1 MTTDAKLHEKYI
13 ELKLLGVGSAP
24 AIKCVK
30 VDSNGLFFGVESQQ
44 TQDYFFM
51 GWSETYKAQKIDSV
65 SGSGVE
71 NCYFIESI
79 ETFFQSQPKNAYDGQ
94 TSKSIKANIE
104 VPLYA
109 QIMDDVF
116 VSENSAGSFK
126 VQKVS
131 IDNDVLVASDSAY
144 NPIEVTIANNT
155 GSQFYLADKKQLAV
169 GDSEGS
175 ASYLLDLD
183 QATIAQVGGGNYP
196 SIYFAGLD
204 GGSTVYM
211 TASGY
216 ITESAQ
222 AIKSYQTLDLSTGY
236 IEYYLD
242 TNNDGV
248 IFGQVFHK
256 TQSEGESDG
265 ENAVYVFNL
274 ANSTVDLQTLP
285 GSTDRYN
292 TLEALEN
299 GEFSLSYSFLS
310 DDKSTHHLVIQ
321 EGANRTEFLI
331 PNDVQDSSVIHFFNY
346 NQSNNSITTIAT
358 ESNNY
363 CSINIYDLSG
373 NGPNATNATTWSVD
387 TVRINSDI
395 IVALDGAKDFVY
407 VYSFAENDVIQT
419 FDLKTV
425 AGLSIA
431 AVGVDMSQYPN
442 VVGGIVYS
450 DPKAGKV
457 NVVDSNGNIADVGY
471 ELYGYGAEPLI

>member
-51 GWSETYKAQKIDSV
+51 GWSETYKAQKIDSA